1 MRSILE
7 TAPRVL
13 RLLASGVI
21 TLLLLLTGS
30 PAFAAEVSVQNAAK
44 KCHVKGNLAD
54 RGRTISFDTAG
65 EDDYGVGDDI
75 EDIACVLIAL
85 RAPSFIV
92 TEIDNTRALDGMQRD
107 SWRRF
112 KASWT
117 YHPDAGLNI
126 VIHE

>member
-1 MRSILE
+1 MHSI
-7 TAPRVL
+7 TGPL
-13 RLLASGVI
+13 RCLVVTVVIAAILLASI
-21 TLLLLLTGS
+21 
-30 PAFAAEVSVQNAAK
+30 PAVAAEVSVRNAAK

-65 EDDYGVGDDI
+65 EDDNGVGDDI
-75 EDIACVLIAL
+75 EDIACVLLAL

-107 SWRRF
+107 HWQKF

-117 YHPDAGLNI
+117 YHPDDGLNI